1 MSYSPWGRKN
11 LDTTEQLTLS
21 LFTSPVIKLIL
32 EDWLVCVRD

>member
-11 LDTTEQLTLS
+11 LDTTERLTLS

-32 EDWLVCVRD
+32 EDWLVCV